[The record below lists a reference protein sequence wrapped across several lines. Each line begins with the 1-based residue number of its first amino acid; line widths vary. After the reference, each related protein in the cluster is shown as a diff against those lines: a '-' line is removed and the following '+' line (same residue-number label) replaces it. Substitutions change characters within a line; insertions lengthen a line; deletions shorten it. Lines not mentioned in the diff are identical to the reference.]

1 MEAKKGTTTV
11 GLICSDG
18 IVFAADRRAS
28 MGYFIANRETPKIF
42 QIDERLAMTVAGMV
56 ADAQTL
62 VRVMRAEAALYRLQ
76 NGKPMSVQAATTLLA
91 NILFQYKLFPFY
103 VQLLMGGY
111 DDKPR
116 IFNLDPLGGVT
127 EEKFVATGSGS
138 PIVYGLLE
146 EAYREDRPI
155 KDNLRLAVKC
165 ISVATKRDCATGDG
179 LDLVAV
185 HATQGFKQYAQEEIR
200 KLME

>member
-1 MEAKKGTTTV
+1 
-11 GLICSDG
+11 
-18 IVFAADRRAS
+18 
-28 MGYFIANRETPKIF
+28 
-42 QIDERLAMTVAGMV
+42 MV

-62 VRVMRAEAALYRLQ
+62 VRVMRAEAQLYKLQ

-111 DDKPR
+111 DEKPR

-127 EEKFVATGSGS
+127 EERFVSTGSGS

-146 EAYREDRPI
+146 EAYREDKPI
-155 KDNLRLAVKC
+155 RDNLRLAVKC
-165 ISVATKRDCATGDG
+165 IGVATKRDCATGDG
-179 LDLVAV
+179 IDLVSIHSA
-185 HATQGFKQYAQEEIR
+185 QGFRQYSQDEIKR
-200 KLME
+200 LMEEKER